1 MRLDATCRVANFE
14 EWHSSGLSTVAG
26 ALENPS
32 PCTVEAWVV
41 FWLRDVVGNAR
52 AGREGGYSPPS
63 LPPSPPGT
71 PTTWKR
77 GRNNGRSEVRRGC
90 SRSGHCWPTCSLEQT
105 RLIDFVEEHMGTSTA
120 TLSPPS
126 PSLPPSFS
134 IFLTSS
140 SFAHFCFLPPFP
152 LPSNLIVTT
161 GFQGS
166 SILFF
171 FLRNT
176 YSFDGNLI
184 DLESSNNEWLGS

>member
-52 AGREGGYSPPS
+52 EGGREGYTPLRSPPS
-63 LPPSPPGT
+63 PG
-71 PTTWKR
+71 TTWKR

-105 RLIDFVEEHMGTSTA
+105 RLIDFVQEHMGTSTA
-120 TLSPPS
+120 TLSSPS
-126 PSLPPSFS
+126 PSLSFFLPFFS
-134 IFLTSS
+134 LLRFESSTFVPLTSTVVS
-140 SFAHFCFLPPFP
+140 LT
-152 LPSNLIVTT
+152 SNLIVTVFTT
-161 GFQGS
+161 GFSRVFHSLSRTNTPIPSWMG
-166 SILFF
+166 SILSTS
-171 FLRNT
+171 N
-176 YSFDGNLI
+176 
-184 DLESSNNEWLGS
+184 LES